1 MFHIQNR
8 PQGQPF
14 LQKEGMKS
22 SSGKFYAIS
31 VTHICHFTRH
41 WIAVGNQIHGKLG
54 KNCIFF
60 IFGQFL
66 DLILSR
72 MTRVCNQ
79 KLLADF
85 HKLQFL
91 KSLDCIFK
99 QSVILKGFV
108 SVLLFK
114 HILWHD
120 SLLDIFWGVLKD
132 CNESL
137 SACQNNLL
145 FVV

>member
-1 MFHIQNR
+1 
-8 PQGQPF
+8 
-14 LQKEGMKS
+14 MKS
-22 SSGKFYAIS
+22 SSGKFYPIS
-31 VTHICHFTRH
+31 VTHIISLCKALARSLKSNP
-41 WIAVGNQIHGKLG
+41 WKIRQKIA
-54 KNCIFF
+54 FSS
-60 IFGQFL
+60 FGQFKPTVFCQGW
-66 DLILSR
+66 R
-72 MTRVCNQ
+72 ACNQ

-85 HKLQFL
+85 YKLQFL

-99 QSVILKGFV
+99 QNVILKGFV